1 MRTVSPDRTV
11 STGAR
16 SRGYQPQTTF
26 SGVDR
31 TKWSGSASWA
41 GTGPAAENTTAAR
54 NATNRMRMCGCMT
67 LSIARAG
74 KPQRGCDAARRR
86 RSGQAFGAS
95 TVERL
100 QWHESWTDGAKEDGV
115 QRRGYGWGAA
125 ALLTAAGLLAATG
138 AAAQESHAGEYA
150 QADINYGMQVYGET
164 CVACHGPDGD
174 VVDGVSFRTG
184 QFRSAGS
191 DQDLMRIISAGIPD
205 TAMPPGDYTA
215 SELTGLVAYLR
226 TMGDFDPGDVTV
238 GDVTGGEVIYRGKGD
253 CASCHRIGR
262 EGSRIAPDL
271 TDVGAVRTAGSLAE
285 SLVDPTSAM
294 LPRNRSIRAVGND
307 GTLYTGRRL
316 NEDTYTVQIIDEN
329 ERLVSLVKEDLSEFT
344 VITTSPMPSYAET
357 LTDQERADVLAFL
370 LTLKGMNR

>member
-1 MRTVSPDRTV
+1 M
-11 STGAR
+11 
-16 SRGYQPQTTF
+16 
-26 SGVDR
+26 
-31 TKWSGSASWA
+31 
-41 GTGPAAENTTAAR
+41 
-54 NATNRMRMCGCMT
+54 
-67 LSIARAG
+67 
-74 KPQRGCDAARRR
+74 
-86 RSGQAFGAS
+86 
-95 TVERL
+95 
-100 QWHESWTDGAKEDGV
+100 

-238 GDVTGGEVIYRGKGD
+238 GDATGGEAIYRGKGN

-271 TDVGAVRTAGSLAE
+271 TNVGAVRTAGSLAE

-294 LPRNRSIRAVGND
+294 LPRNRSIRAVGDD

-329 ERLVSLVKEDLSEFT
+329 ERLVSLVKDDLNEYT

-357 LTDQERADVLAFL
+357 LTEQERADVLAFL

>member
-1 MRTVSPDRTV
+1 M
-11 STGAR
+11 
-16 SRGYQPQTTF
+16 
-26 SGVDR
+26 
-31 TKWSGSASWA
+31 
-41 GTGPAAENTTAAR
+41 
-54 NATNRMRMCGCMT
+54 
-67 LSIARAG
+67 
-74 KPQRGCDAARRR
+74 
-86 RSGQAFGAS
+86 
-95 TVERL
+95 
-100 QWHESWTDGAKEDGV
+100 
-115 QRRGYGWGAA
+115 QRRGYGWCVTVLA
-125 ALLTAAGLLAATG
+125 TVAGLLAATG
-138 AAAQESHAGEYA
+138 AAAQQTHAGEYA

-174 VVDGVSFRTG
+174 AVDGVSLRSG

-191 DQDLMRIISAGIPD
+191 DQELMRIIAAGIPD

-226 TMGDFDPGDVTV
+226 TMGDLDPSDVTV
-238 GDVTGGEVIYRGKGD
+238 GDAASGEAIYRGQGD
-253 CASCHRIGR
+253 CASCHRIGG
-262 EGSRIAPDL
+262 EGSRVAPDL

-294 LPRNRSIRAVGND
+294 LPRNRNIRAVGND
-307 GTLYTGRRL
+307 GTVYSGRRL

-329 ERLVSLVKEDLSEFT
+329 ERLVSLVKDDLSEYT